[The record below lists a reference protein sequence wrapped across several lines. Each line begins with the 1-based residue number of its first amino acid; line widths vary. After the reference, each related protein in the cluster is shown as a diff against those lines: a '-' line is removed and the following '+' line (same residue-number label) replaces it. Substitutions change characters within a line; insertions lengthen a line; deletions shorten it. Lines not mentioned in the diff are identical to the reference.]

1 MKLYELAPSPGSKK
15 RPKRVGCGLGSGHG
29 KTCCRGA
36 KGQRARSGGGV
47 SPSFEGGQMPL
58 IRRLPK
64 RGFTN
69 VFKKRYATINIRD
82 LNRFESGSTVDADIL
97 LKSGLIK
104 RLENGIKVLG
114 QGEITR
120 PLILRVSK
128 ITRGARRKIEEAGG
142 NIEVV

>member
-1 MKLYELAPSPGSKK
+1 MKLYELAPSPESKK
-15 RPKRVGCGLGSGHG
+15 RPKRVGCGPGSGHG
-29 KTCCRGA
+29 KTCCRGT